1 MIQPFMVKAKSLSF
15 LYIFILLLKPFISLF
30 LVFQLVNG
38 ENTDS
43 GATIPDLKVRLL
55 NGSSTTLHQLSQDGP
70 LLIDFWA
77 TWCVPC
83 KKVMKYLNQYHKEY
97 ADDNFKVLMINTDT
111 PRSLG
116 KVRSFI
122 KSQDYSFNVGMD
134 PNKVLS
140 KKLNGMIMPTLILVD
155 KGGIIKW
162 RHQGYVAGEEVEIE
176 KRIKQVLE
184 KNINENIN

>member
-1 MIQPFMVKAKSLSF
+1 MVKAKPFSFTDLFSLSLKSFITLIIIFQF
-15 LYIFILLLKPFISLF
+15 L
-30 LVFQLVNG
+30 NG

-43 GATIPDLKVRLL
+43 GSTIPDLKVRLL
-55 NGSSTTLHQLSQDGP
+55 NGTSTTLHQLSQDGP

-83 KKVMKYLNQYHKEY
+83 KKVMKYLNQYHEKY

-116 KVRSFI
+116 KVRGFI

-155 KGGIIKW
+155 KGGTIKW
-162 RHQGYVAGEEVEIE
+162 RHQGYVAGEEIEIE
-176 KRIKQVLE
+176 KQIKQVLGN
-184 KNINENIN
+184 NINENIN

>member
-1 MIQPFMVKAKSLSF
+1 MVKAKPLSF
-15 LYIFILLLKPFISLF
+15 TTLFSLLLKPFITLIIIFQF
-30 LVFQLVNG
+30 LSG

-43 GATIPDLKVRLL
+43 GSTIPDLKVRLL
-55 NGSSTTLHQLSQDGP
+55 NGTSTTLHQLSQDGP

-83 KKVMKYLNQYHKEY
+83 KKVMKYLNQYHEEY
-97 ADDNFKVLMINTDT
+97 AEDNFKVLMINTDT

-116 KVRSFI
+116 KVRGFI

-162 RHQGYVAGEEVEIE
+162 RHQGYVAGEELEIE
-176 KRIKQVLE
+176 KQIKQVLG

>member
-1 MIQPFMVKAKSLSF
+1 MIKAKPLSVPS
-15 LYIFILLLKPFISLF
+15 IFVSLLKPYIALLITFNF
-30 LVFQLVNG
+30 VNG

-43 GATIPDLKVRLL
+43 ESIIPDLKVRLL
-55 NGSSTTLHQLSQDGP
+55 NGSSTTLHQLSQNGP

-83 KKVMKYLNQYHKEY
+83 KKVMKYLNQYHEDY
-97 ADDNFKVLMINTDT
+97 ANDNFKVLMINTDT

-116 KVRSFI
+116 KVRGFI

-155 KGGIIKW
+155 KGGVIKW
-162 RHQGYVAGEEVEIE
+162 RHQGYVAGEEIEIE
-176 KRIKQVLE
+176 KQIKQILG
-184 KNINENIN
+184 KNINEKDKG

>member
-1 MIQPFMVKAKSLSF
+1 MVKAKPLSF
-15 LYIFILLLKPFISLF
+15 TTLFSLLLKPFITLIIIFQF
-30 LVFQLVNG
+30 LNG

-43 GATIPDLKVRLL
+43 GSTIPDLKVRLL
-55 NGSSTTLHQLSQDGP
+55 DGTSTTLHQLSQDGP

-83 KKVMKYLNQYHKEY
+83 KKVMKYLNQYHEKY

-116 KVRSFI
+116 KVRGFI

-140 KKLNGMIMPTLILVD
+140 KKLNVMIMPTLILVD
-155 KGGIIKW
+155 KVSIT
-162 RHQGYVAGEEVEIE
+162 VA
-176 KRIKQVLE
+176 
-184 KNINENIN
+184 

>member
-1 MIQPFMVKAKSLSF
+1 MIKAKLLSF
-15 LYIFILLLKPFISLF
+15 PVFFGSLLKPYIALIIALHF
-30 LVFQLVNG
+30 VNA
-38 ENTDS
+38 EDTDS
-43 GATIPDLKVRLL
+43 GSIIPDLKIRLM

-83 KKVMKYLNQYHKEY
+83 KKVMKYLNQYHEDY
-97 ADDNFKVLMINTDT
+97 SNNNFKVLMINTDT

-116 KVRSFI
+116 KVRGFI
-122 KSQDYSFNVGMD
+122 KSQNYSFYVGMD

-155 KGGIIKW
+155 KGGVIKW
-162 RHQGYVAGEEVEIE
+162 RHQGYVAGEEIEIE
-176 KRIKQVLE
+176 KQIKQILE
-184 KNINENIN
+184 KNINEENKG

>member
-1 MIQPFMVKAKSLSF
+1 MVKAKPLSF
-15 LYIFILLLKPFISLF
+15 TTLFSLLLKPFITLIIIFQF
-30 LVFQLVNG
+30 LNG

-43 GATIPDLKVRLL
+43 GSTIPDLKVRLL
-55 NGSSTTLHQLSQDGP
+55 DGTSTTLHQLSQDGP

-83 KKVMKYLNQYHKEY
+83 KKVMKYLNQYHEEY
-97 ADDNFKVLMINTDT
+97 AEDNFKVLMINTDT

-116 KVRSFI
+116 KVRGFI

-162 RHQGYVAGEEVEIE
+162 RHQGYVAGEEIEIE
-176 KRIKQVLE
+176 KQIKQVLGN
-184 KNINENIN
+184 NINENIN

>member
-1 MIQPFMVKAKSLSF
+1 MVKAKPLSF
-15 LYIFILLLKPFISLF
+15 TTLFSLLLKPFITLIIIFQF
-30 LVFQLVNG
+30 LNG

-43 GATIPDLKVRLL
+43 GSTIPDLKVRLL
-55 NGSSTTLHQLSQDGP
+55 DGTSTTLHQLSQDGP

-83 KKVMKYLNQYHKEY
+83 KKVMKYLNQYHEKY

-116 KVRSFI
+116 KVRGFI

-162 RHQGYVAGEEVEIE
+162 RHQGYVAGEEIEIE
-176 KRIKQVLE
+176 KQIKQVIG
-184 KNINENIN
+184 KDINENIN

>member
-1 MIQPFMVKAKSLSF
+1 MIKARPLSF
-15 LYIFILLLKPFISLF
+15 SSHFGSIVRSYIFLIIAFNFI
-30 LVFQLVNG
+30 NG
-38 ENTDS
+38 KDIVSES
-43 GATIPDLKVRLL
+43 IIPDLKVKLL
-55 NGSSTTLHQLSQDGP
+55 NGSTTTLHKLSQDGP

-83 KKVMKYLNQYHKEY
+83 KKVMKYLNQYHEEY
-97 ADDNFKVLMINTDT
+97 ANDNFKVLMINTDT

-116 KVRSFI
+116 KVRGFI
-122 KSQDYSFNVGMD
+122 KSQNYSFNVGMD

-155 KGGIIKW
+155 KGGVIKW

-176 KRIKQVLE
+176 EQIKQVLGKSINE
-184 KNINENIN
+184 KNKG

>member
-1 MIQPFMVKAKSLSF
+1 MVKAKHLSLTDLFSLS
-15 LYIFILLLKPFISLF
+15 LKPFITLII
-30 LVFQLVNG
+30 VFQFVNG

-43 GATIPDLKVRLL
+43 GSTIPDLKVRLL
-55 NGSSTTLHQLSQDGP
+55 NGTSTTLHQLSQDGP

-83 KKVMKYLNQYHKEY
+83 KKVMKYLNQYHEKY

-116 KVRSFI
+116 KVSGFI

-162 RHQGYVAGEEVEIE
+162 RHQGYVAGEELEIE
-176 KRIKQVLE
+176 KQIKQVLG

>member
-1 MIQPFMVKAKSLSF
+1 MVKAKPLSF
-15 LYIFILLLKPFISLF
+15 TALFSLLLKLFITFIIVSQF
-30 LVFQLVNG
+30 LNG

-43 GATIPDLKVRLL
+43 GSTIPDLKVRLL
-55 NGSSTTLHQLSQDGP
+55 NGTSTTLHQLSQDGP

-83 KKVMKYLNQYHKEY
+83 KKVMKYLNQYHEKY

-116 KVRSFI
+116 KVRGFI

-162 RHQGYVAGEEVEIE
+162 RHQGYVAGEEIKNE
-176 KRIKQVLE
+176 KQIKQVLG

>member
-1 MIQPFMVKAKSLSF
+1 MIKNALLTF
-15 LYIFILLLKPFISLF
+15 LIILVPLF
-30 LVFQLVNG
+30 GQNKVQN
-38 ENTDS
+38 
-43 GATIPDLKVRLL
+43 VRLKML
-55 NGSSTTLHQLSQDGP
+55 DGTSARLYDFLKDGP
-70 LLIDFWA
+70 MLLDFWA

-83 KKVMKYLNQYHKEY
+83 KKVMKYLNQYHEKY

-116 KVRSFI
+116 KVRGFI

-162 RHQGYVAGEEVEIE
+162 RHQGYVAGEELEIE
-176 KRIKQVLE
+176 KQIKQVLG

>member
-1 MIQPFMVKAKSLSF
+1 MVKAKPLSF
-15 LYIFILLLKPFISLF
+15 TTLFSLLLKPFITLIIIFQF
-30 LVFQLVNG
+30 LNG

-43 GATIPDLKVRLL
+43 GSTIPDLKVRLL
-55 NGSSTTLHQLSQDGP
+55 DGTSTTLHQLSQDGP

-83 KKVMKYLNQYHKEY
+83 KKVMKYLNQYHEEY
-97 ADDNFKVLMINTDT
+97 ASDNFKVLMINTDT

-116 KVRSFI
+116 KVRGFI

-162 RHQGYVAGEEVEIE
+162 RHQGYVAGEEIEIE
-176 KRIKQVLE
+176 KQIKQVLGN
-184 KNINENIN
+184 NINENIN

>member
-1 MIQPFMVKAKSLSF
+1 MVKAKPLSLKAFFS
-15 LYIFILLLKPFISLF
+15 LLLKSYITLITAFNF
-30 LVFQLVNG
+30 VNG

-43 GATIPDLKVRLL
+43 GSTIPDLKIRLL
-55 NGSSTTLHQLSQDGP
+55 NGSFTTLHQLSQDGP

-83 KKVMKYLNQYHKEY
+83 KKVMKYLNEYHEEY
-97 ADDNFKVLMINTDT
+97 ANDNFKVLMINTDT

-116 KVRSFI
+116 KVRGFI
-122 KSQDYSFNVGMD
+122 KSQNYSFNVGMD

-140 KKLNGMIMPTLILVD
+140 RKLNGMIMPTLILVD

-162 RHQGYVAGEEVEIE
+162 RHQGYVAGEEIEIE
-176 KRIKQVLE
+176 KQIKKVLG
-184 KNINENIN
+184 KNINENINR

>member
-1 MIQPFMVKAKSLSF
+1 MVKAKPLSF
-15 LYIFILLLKPFISLF
+15 TTLFSLLLKPFITLIIIFQF
-30 LVFQLVNG
+30 LNG
-38 ENTDS
+38 ENTES
-43 GATIPDLKVRLL
+43 GSTIPDLKVRLL
-55 NGSSTTLHQLSQDGP
+55 DGTSTTLHQLSQDGP

-83 KKVMKYLNQYHKEY
+83 KKVMKYLNQYHEKY

-116 KVRSFI
+116 KVRGFI

-162 RHQGYVAGEEVEIE
+162 RHQGYVAGEEIEIE
-176 KRIKQVLE
+176 KQIKQVLGN
-184 KNINENIN
+184 NINENIN

>member
-1 MIQPFMVKAKSLSF
+1 MVKAKPLSF
-15 LYIFILLLKPFISLF
+15 TTLFSLLLKPFITLIIIFQF
-30 LVFQLVNG
+30 LNG

-43 GATIPDLKVRLL
+43 GSTIPDLKVRLL
-55 NGSSTTLHQLSQDGP
+55 NGTSTTLHQLSQDGP

-83 KKVMKYLNQYHKEY
+83 KKVMKYLNQYHEKY

-116 KVRSFI
+116 KVRGFI

-162 RHQGYVAGEEVEIE
+162 RHQGYVAGEEIEIE
-176 KRIKQVLE
+176 KQIKQVLGN
-184 KNINENIN
+184 NINENIN

>member
-1 MIQPFMVKAKSLSF
+1 MVKAKPFSFTDLFSLS
-15 LYIFILLLKPFISLF
+15 LKPFITLII
-30 LVFQLVNG
+30 VFQFVNG

-43 GATIPDLKVRLL
+43 GSTIPDLKVRLL

-83 KKVMKYLNQYHKEY
+83 KKVMKYLNQYHEEY
-97 ADDNFKVLMINTDT
+97 AEDNFKVLMINTDT

-116 KVRSFI
+116 KVRGFI

-162 RHQGYVAGEEVEIE
+162 RHQGYVAGEELEIE
-176 KRIKQVLE
+176 KQIKQVLG

>member
-1 MIQPFMVKAKSLSF
+1 MVKAKPLSF
-15 LYIFILLLKPFISLF
+15 TTLFSLLLKPFITLIIILQF
-30 LVFQLVNG
+30 LNG

-43 GATIPDLKVRLL
+43 GSTIPDLKVRLL
-55 NGSSTTLHQLSQDGP
+55 NGTSTTLHQLSQDGP

-83 KKVMKYLNQYHKEY
+83 KKVMKYLNQYHEKY

-116 KVRSFI
+116 KVRGFI

-162 RHQGYVAGEEVEIE
+162 RHQGYVAGEEIEIE
-176 KRIKQVLE
+176 KQIKQVLR
-184 KNINENIN
+184 KNINENNN

>member
-1 MIQPFMVKAKSLSF
+1 MVKAKPSSF
-15 LYIFILLLKPFISLF
+15 TTLFSLLLKPFITLIIIFQF
-30 LVFQLVNG
+30 LNG

-43 GATIPDLKVRLL
+43 GSTIPDLKVRLL
-55 NGSSTTLHQLSQDGP
+55 DGTSTTLHQLSQDGP

-83 KKVMKYLNQYHKEY
+83 KKVMKYLNQYHEKY

-116 KVRSFI
+116 KVRGFI

-162 RHQGYVAGEEVEIE
+162 RHQGYVAGEELEIE
-176 KRIKQVLE
+176 KQIKQVLG